1 MAIGN
6 RIGKLNGLPVY
17 KVSVNDWNL
26 YGTQEDEC
34 FYWVAN
40 QLFYHDIHVGK
51 VYDGGTVDL
60 DEDKFNNVR
69 RAWEDNDPVH
79 ANLPI
84 PVPTRVEEARPVE
97 EPKPDN
103 DPAEPDRP
111 HDELVGAMLG
121 RGAWTIKDMLKG
133 CNMAADAFLE
143 TVKEA

>member
-1 MAIGN
+1 MASGN

-17 KVSVNDWNL
+17 KASVNDWNL
-26 YGTQEDEC
+26 YSTQEDEC

-40 QLFYHDIHVGK
+40 QLFYHDTQVGK

-69 RAWEDNDPVH
+69 RAWEDNDPVY

-97 EPKPDN
+97 EEEHLDRN
-103 DPAEPDRP
+103 DMVDAVLRQGE
-111 HDELVGAMLG
+111 
-121 RGAWTIKDMLKG
+121 WTVRDMLKG
-133 CNMAADAFLE
+133 CCMAADEYLE
-143 TVKEA
+143 KVKEA